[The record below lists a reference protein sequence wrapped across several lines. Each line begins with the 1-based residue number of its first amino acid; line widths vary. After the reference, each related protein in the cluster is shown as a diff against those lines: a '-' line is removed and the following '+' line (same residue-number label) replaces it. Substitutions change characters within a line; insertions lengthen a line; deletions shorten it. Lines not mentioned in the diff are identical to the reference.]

1 MSGHL
6 TILGAGESGVGA
18 ALLGIKTGWD
28 VFVSDMG
35 KIADDKRDEL
45 QQHQV
50 EFEEGRHSEERILS
64 STLVVKSPGIPDT
77 APLIQQLQKQ
87 ATPVIS
93 EIEFA
98 SRYTE
103 APIVAITG
111 TNGKTTT
118 TALTH
123 HVLSHCGMDAGVA
136 GNIGISFARL
146 LASEEEKEVYVLE
159 VSSFQLDGI
168 DTFKPHIAV
177 LLNITP
183 DHLDRYNYQLENYV
197 ASKFRILMNQDGQN
211 HFITNA
217 EDPIIQEWMA
227 SNSIPSQLHLIST
240 ERPVG
245 ALPNESHTGAG
256 IENNLLHINTL
267 TEPFNMKIQE
277 LALQGKHN
285 LFNSMAAGVT
295 ARLFELRKELVR
307 DSLMDF
313 DNIEHRLEFVAKV
326 HGITFI
332 NDSKATNI
340 NSTWYALESA
350 DKPLIWIAG
359 GVDKGN
365 DYSELYDLVDGKV
378 KALICLG
385 KDNQKLKE
393 AFAGRIDPII
403 EVGSADE
410 AVKLA
415 YDLGHQ
421 GDTVLLSPACA
432 SFDLFSSYEDRGHQF
447 KQAVRRL

>member
-1 MSGHL
+1 MKHFVS
-6 TILGAGESGVGA
+6 ILGAGESGVGA
-18 ALLGIKTGWD
+18 ALLSKKLGYET
-28 VFVSDMG
+28 FVSDFG
-35 KIADDKRDEL
+35 SIAAERKTEL
-45 QQHQV
+45 DNNQI
-50 EFEEGRHSEERILS
+50 EWEEGKHTEERILT

-77 APLIQQLQKQ
+77 APLIQKLNS
-87 ATPVIS
+87 ASIAVIS

-118 TALTH
+118 TALTG
-123 HVLSHCGMDAGVA
+123 HVLAKCGMNVAVA
-136 GNIGISFARL
+136 GNIGISFARI
-146 LASEEEKEVYVLE
+146 LAEKEPKDAYVLE

-168 DTFKPHIAV
+168 AQFKPHVAV

-183 DHLDRYNYQLENYV
+183 DHLDRYEYQLDNYV
-197 ASKFRILMNQDGQN
+197 AAKFKITQNQDSGD

-217 EDPIIQEWMA
+217 DDSIISQWLEQNKTNA
-227 SNSIPSQLHLIST
+227 QLHLIST
-240 ERPVG
+240 ETPMSAFSERTK
-245 ALPNESHTGAG
+245 TGGG
-256 IENNLLHINTL
+256 IDNKTFEIQTL
-267 TEPFNMKIQE
+267 TEPFSMKIQE

-295 ARLFELRKELVR
+295 ARLFELRKEIVR
-307 DSLMDF
+307 DSLTDF
-313 DNIEHRLEFVAKV
+313 QNIEHRLEFVTKV

-340 NSTWYALESA
+340 NSTWYALESI
-350 DKPLIWIAG
+350 DKPVIWIAG

-365 DYSELYDLVDGKV
+365 DYSELYELVQDKV

-385 KDNQKLKE
+385 TDNTKLKE

-403 EVGSADE
+403 EARSASE
-410 AVKLA
+410 AVNIA
-415 YDLGHQ
+415 YDLGLKE
-421 GDTVLLSPACA
+421 DTVLLSPACA
-432 SFDLFSSYEDRGHQF
+432 SFDLFSSYEDRGQQF
-447 KQAVRRL
+447 KRAVRSL